1 MPRKARATHEEF
13 LKSERGT
20 IKKDW
25 RDKIRV
31 ALVYPNLYH
40 VGMSNLGFQ
49 SVYGLINTFDDIVC
63 ERVFL
68 REGENRTKEPPR
80 SIESDRKLTDFD
92 IIAFS
97 TSFENDYLNLITILA
112 EAGVPLLSSERLPPC
127 PLIIAGGVTNS
138 LNPEPLA
145 PFIDCFIIGE
155 AESILPSFFDTYRKH
170 KRRDTFLKSLAIE
183 VPGIYVPAFYG
194 C

>member
-80 SIESDRKLTDFD
+80 SIESDRILTDFD

-112 EAGVPLLSSERLPPC
+112 EAGVPLLSSERLPPS

-138 LNPEPLA
+138 LNPEPFA
-145 PFIDCFIIGE
+145 PFIDCFIIG
-155 AESILPSFFDTYRKH
+155 
-170 KRRDTFLKSLAIE
+170 
-183 VPGIYVPAFYG
+183 
-194 C
+194 